1 MTDGEIV
8 AEPISSPEDETT
20 SYELVTSDLSAL
32 APEDFRHWV
41 SNAVVQCMMA
51 TEAGP
56 RIDRHKLTD
65 LIERHFDRLVNGNQL
80 DFAPVLTALCRIKG
94 VVEASLYVGIVNLQS
109 RLANLNID
117 MALPDMKLDQWT
129 RAQLLREAHE
139 ATERARTDH
148 EQSRLRSAV
157 NDLNRARLG
166 ALLVQEQLIDETELA
181 EALAQQQTSGGRLGS
196 NLVQLGFVSE
206 ADLAHFLG
214 RQLGLPSITDISHV
228 SPEARRAVPQEL
240 LLKHRIVPLVVD
252 AKEIQIAMVDP
263 TDLMAIDEIGFVTD
277 RRVRPVVAPELVV
290 DFAQARFF
298 GIRRPPRLLAV
309 SSAPDGGPPS
319 WPRSVYSRGPVVVPA
334 PTDEPYDLAELAHDL
349 LTSEVSEDVF
359 APLWRLWI
367 EKFHLAA
374 QFVVSEGMVRGV
386 RHASAQSPPE
396 SFGKAR
402 VPACSHPV
410 LDEIISTR
418 QPYRGPCG
426 HAIGSHWL
434 SEQLG
439 LTASAMVFA
448 SPVREV
454 DSQVVGIMIGHLPR
468 AETPEPSW
476 MEAVDLAGHAAL
488 RMVHARRALR
498 RVQTSSGPTVRRPR
512 AADPRRRD

>member
-1 MTDGEIV
+1 M
-8 AEPISSPEDETT
+8 AEPNSLPEDETE
-20 SYELVTSDLSAL
+20 SYELVTCDLSAL

-56 RIDRHKLTD
+56 RIDRNKLTD

-80 DFAPVLTALCRIKG
+80 DFEPVLAALCRIQG
-94 VVEASLYVGIVNLQS
+94 VAEASLYVGIVNLQS

-139 ATERARTDH
+139 ATERARADH
-148 EQSRLRSAV
+148 EQSRLQSAV
-157 NDLNRARLG
+157 ADLNRARLG
-166 ALLVQEQLIDETELA
+166 ALLVQEQLIDETELS
-181 EALAQQQTSGGRLGS
+181 EALAQQQNTGGRLGS

-206 ADLAHFLG
+206 ADLARFLG

-240 LLKHRIVPLVVD
+240 LLKHRVVPLAVD

-263 TDLMAIDEIGFVTD
+263 TDLMALDEIGFVTD

-309 SSAPDGGPPS
+309 TAAPDGGPPS
-319 WPRSVYSRGPVVVPA
+319 WPRSVYSRGPVVLPP
-334 PTDEPYDLAELAHDL
+334 PTEEPYDLAELAHDL
-349 LTSEVSEDVF
+349 LTSEVPEDVF
-359 APLWRLWI
+359 APLWRLWT
-367 EKFHLAA
+367 EKFHLSA
-374 QFVVSEGMVRGV
+374 QFIVSEGMARGG
-386 RHASAQSPPE
+386 RITGAQTPAE
-396 SFGKAR
+396 AFEKAQ

-410 LDEIISTR
+410 LDEIVSTQ

-448 SPVREV
+448 VPVREV
-454 DSQVVGIMIGHLPR
+454 NDQVVGIMVGHLPR
-468 AETPEPSW
+468 GEIPESSW
-476 MEAVDLAGHAAL
+476 MEAVDLACHAAL
-488 RMVHARRALR
+488 RMVQARRAIR
-498 RVQTSSGPTVRRPR
+498 RVQTAGRPTVRRAR
-512 AADPRRRD
+512 APGLAR